1 MFSEKCAFTWND
13 VLYVFHDS
21 GIDIQ
26 LVLIIWTN
34 VLFPLDSLEKDELI
48 PGKWF
53 FWGLMGSRS
62 DLGQAEI
69 IGFLKNKRGESCLLR
84 VFLVF
89 CSF

>member
-34 VLFPLDSLEKDELI
+34 VPFPLDSLEKDEVI

-69 IGFLKNKRGESCLLR
+69 IRFFKKQER
-84 VFLVF
+84 
-89 CSF
+89 